1 MTGGAN
7 INGTGNALGNILVGN
22 TGNNTLNGGA
32 GADSMAGGTG
42 NDTYVVDNVGDIILE
57 AAGEGTDLVQ
67 SSVTTT
73 LSANVENLTLTGSAA
88 INGTGNTLAN
98 VMLGNSGANTL
109 DGGTGSDTLD
119 GGDGNDIILGG
130 LGDDLIDGASGGGND
145 TITGGAGADTITVT
159 GGNDRLRYLSTG
171 DVLDRIIGFDN
182 DPAGGGQD
190 VVDLDALFDS
200 LGVAAASRAGR
211 VQLVDTGPDVRVDID
226 ADGGAGNGFELSLL
240 TFQAMASPTG
250 LTVGTAAADD
260 IQVGS

>member
-1 MTGGAN
+1 M
-7 INGTGNALGNILVGN
+7 
-22 TGNNTLNGGA
+22 
-32 GADSMAGGTG
+32 D
-42 NDTYVVDNVGDIILE
+42 DVGD
-57 AAGEGTDLVQ
+57 
-67 SSVTTT
+67 SVTEAQAAAPT
-73 LSANVENLTLTGSAA
+73 SRRAPSPSRSAANVENLTLAGTGRLD
-88 INGTGNTLAN
+88 GTGNAPPTCDRQQRRQQPGWPN
-98 VMLGNSGANTL
+98 GQRSPR
-109 DGGTGSDTLD
+109 

-240 TFQAMASPTG
+240 TFQAMASLTG